1 MVGRLIAGLWLAA
14 APLAAQH
21 PEGWTGRAD
30 RGEASGIKFVAM
42 APGFH
47 VTPGASGIV
56 YRTADKAA
64 GNFHAIGSFTQTK
77 APSHPEA
84 YGMFLAGNN
93 LAAENQSYIYF
104 LIRGDGKYLVKK
116 RDGAATVNIVGW
128 TDHESIQKQ
137 DAAGKSTN
145 QIEIDANG
153 PKVVFKVNGK
163 AVYEMEAA
171 NRGGQVGLRIN
182 HGLDLHIASFDVH
195 H

>member
-1 MVGRLIAGLWLAA
+1 MAGRLIAGLCLVA
-14 APLAAQH
+14 APLAAQL

-56 YRTADKAA
+56 YRVADKAA

-84 YGMFLAGNN
+84 YGMFLSGNN
-93 LAAENQSYIYF
+93 LTAENQSYIYF

-116 RDGAATVNIVGW
+116 RDGATTANIVGW
-128 TDHESIQKQ
+128 TDHEAIQKQ

-163 AVYEMEAA
+163 AVYEMEAP

-182 HGLDLHIASFDVH
+182 HGLDLHIANFDVH